1 VARQVKFTPVVIPQI
16 SSWVSEGFSSFEIA
30 EKIGC
35 TLGTL
40 RVRCSQLGISL
51 RQRGSRDKQTY
62 TISADLG
69 DLPAKNRQAGGNAM
83 QTEKLFEGRENL
95 LVLSIP
101 QFTLKELR
109 QVASSK
115 GTPVRSL
122 PLRSCKKLLRMIY
135 STPYWTTSRQS
146 I

>member
-16 SSWVSEGFSSFEIA
+16 SSWVDEGFSTFEIA

-51 RQRGSRDKQTY
+51 RQRGSRDKETY

-69 DLPAKNRQAGGNAM
+69 DVPAKNRQAGGKAM
-83 QTEKLFEGRENL
+83 QTEKLFEGCENL

-115 GTPVRSL
+115 GISGTEL
-122 PLRSCKKLLRMIY
+122 AATLLQKIVHDDLFNA
-135 STPYWTTSRQS
+135 
-146 I
+146 ILDDD